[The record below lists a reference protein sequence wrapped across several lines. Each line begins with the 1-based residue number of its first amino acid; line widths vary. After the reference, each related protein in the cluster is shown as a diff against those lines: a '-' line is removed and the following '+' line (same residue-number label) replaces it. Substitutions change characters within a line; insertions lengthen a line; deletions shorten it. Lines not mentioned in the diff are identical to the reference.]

1 MYALVHFSSG
11 MLLILIS
18 QAKNQWTE
26 IYVCK
31 GNRMQATCVVNDN
44 LQFSYLLLTWLFL
57 WAEIRFSLKKK
68 FLFLGNYQLP
78 EHMCTFSKILSH
90 TMHTF
95 INSFAQGVW
104 KSEMNHVLHIN
115 GVPACLI
122 TESYI
127 IWDYKWVGNLFLQEE
142 WGRTDPR

>member
-1 MYALVHFSSG
+1 MLIILIFRWQAKIFTSWSHLSRPFQTLKIYVCSSPLSSG

-18 QAKNQWTE
+18 QAKNQWTK

-31 GNRMQATCVVNDN
+31 VNKMQATCVVNDN

-78 EHMCTFSKILSH
+78 EHMCTFSKLLSH
-90 TMHTF
+90 TMYTF
-95 INSFAQGVW
+95 INSFAQGYQNI
-104 KSEMNHVLHIN
+104 SL
-115 GVPACLI
+115 
-122 TESYI
+122 
-127 IWDYKWVGNLFLQEE
+127 
-142 WGRTDPR
+142 